1 MDPFQ
6 RLQGFVRQD
15 GVHKLEVITTDGVA
29 SAISYQGI
37 RVRGTFG
44 DPKGKVSE
52 LAAES
57 G

>member
-1 MDPFQ
+1 M
-6 RLQGFVRQD
+6 RQD
-15 GVHKLEVITTDGVA
+15 GVHKLEVIITDGVA

-37 RVRGTFG
+37 RVRGIFG
-44 DPKGKVSE
+44 YPKGKVSE